1 MKTLLH
7 IIASPRAGESNTLA
21 VSNAYL
27 DGIKTSH
34 PDLLIQEIDLFRENL
49 PSVAGENIDSKY
61 TLMTGQPLSAGAA
74 ENWSSIE
81 SLVLQFQQADYY
93 LISTP
98 MWNFTIPYVLKYYI
112 DAIIQPG
119 YLFKY
124 DEQGVPHGLVTGK
137 KMVCVTT
144 TGGSYAPGTPMHAMN
159 FVEPYLRAIFGF
171 VGITDIS
178 FITAG
183 PMDYTPEVREMALN
197 QAKAEA
203 MSLIATMA

>member
-21 VSNAYL
+21 ISNAYL
-27 DGIKTSH
+27 DGLKASH
-34 PDLLIQEIDLFRENL
+34 PDLLVQEIDLFRENL
-49 PSVAGENIDSKY
+49 PSVAGENIESKY
-61 TLMTGQPLSAGAA
+61 TLMTGQPLSEGAA
-74 ENWSSIE
+74 ANWSSIE
-81 SLVLQFQQADYY
+81 SLVEQFLKADLY
-93 LISTP
+93 LITTP

-119 YLFKY
+119 YLFRY

-144 TGGSYAPGTPMHAMN
+144 TGGSYAEGTPMHAMD
-159 FVEPYLRAIFGF
+159 FVHPYLRAIFGF

-178 FITAG
+178 FIKAG
-183 PMDYTPEVREMALN
+183 PMDYTPEVRDMALT

-203 MSLIATMA
+203 MAMVTALA